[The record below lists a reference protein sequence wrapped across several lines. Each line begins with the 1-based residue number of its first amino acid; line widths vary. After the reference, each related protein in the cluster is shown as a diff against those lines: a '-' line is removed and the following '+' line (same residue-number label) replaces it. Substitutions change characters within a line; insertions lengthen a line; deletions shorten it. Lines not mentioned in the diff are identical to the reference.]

1 MKSQLLARQIRD
13 IFGEEGESQLKALLD
28 QASAS
33 HPQLVAGIQR
43 LLTAADDT
51 YANYGGLQ
59 LVQAELS
66 GDTFSDWNLQTG
78 HIESG
83 RKWKVLL
90 GYTVDELDNTL
101 AAWQRLLHP
110 DDAKSVQTAIA
121 GHGRAGNGV
130 FAFECRLR
138 AKAGDWKWLLIRG
151 QMTARDAAGEP
162 VRMLVMHRDIHLLK
176 EAEAQLIKAKEAAE
190 SATVARGAF
199 LANMSHEIRTPM
211 NGIIGMTELALDTHL
226 DAEQRHYLKTV
237 KTSAESLLNIVNDIL
252 DFSKIEAGKLS
263 FEAIP
268 FQLHDVVFDAVRMLA
283 VSAHKKG
290 LEILVDI
297 AGDVPV
303 RTVGDPTRLRQ
314 ILINLLGNA
323 IKFTEQGEVVVSLTV
338 EQTGPEGAKIHFA
351 VRDSGVGIPADK
363 QASIFEA
370 FSQADVST
378 TRRYGGTG
386 LGLAIT
392 QRLVQLMEGKLWL
405 ESAPGQGSTFHFS
418 ACLGVEPAR
427 EQALFAGFDG
437 KRVLLADDH
446 ARTAHLLGGMLEQLG
461 LQVSVVEDSPAAIV
475 AIERSRHLGF
485 PYDFIV
491 LDAGMPSPAGF
502 ALMEACQREPQG
514 EKLIALLTT
523 ENQRQDLARVR
534 SLGVKAHLVKPVGKS
549 DLAGALSL
557 AQGELPVGAGFEF
570 APFAVTVAQDQEEHR
585 GLNILLAED
594 NPVNQEL
601 AVKLLQKRGHR
612 VTVANDGTEALD
624 LFDDNAFDVVLL
636 DMQMPVI
643 GGLEAAEAMRAKELH
658 RSWVMSE
665 SFRPVYIIA
674 MTANVMESD
683 RERCLQAGMND
694 FVPKPLRPELL
705 DAALERACSGGEA
718 SVASAVDAV
727 GKMEVADLATADS
740 DLGDTELLRSM
751 ANMLLL
757 EWDEHIARIR
767 SALSSRNMQELRM
780 QAHTLKSLLA
790 IFHAD
795 RSRRAALELERS
807 AQDGDESGWR
817 ISEQHFAILVDELES
832 LRPVLEAFA
841 RGTAAS

>member
-237 KTSAESLLNIVNDIL
+237 KNSAESLLGIVNDIL
-252 DFSKIEAGKLS
+252 DFSKIEAGKLR
-263 FEAIP
+263 FETIS
-268 FQLHDVVFDAVRMLA
+268 FQLHDVVYDAARMLA
-283 VSAHKKG
+283 VSAHQKG
-290 LEILVDI
+290 LELLVDI
-297 AGDVPV
+297 DPDVPP
-303 RTVGDPTRLRQ
+303 RALGDPTRLRQ
-314 ILINLLGNA
+314 VLINLLGNA
-323 IKFTEQGEVVVSLTV
+323 IKFTEQGQITV
-338 EQTGPEGAKIHFA
+338 GLALERHSAGDADIHISVA
-351 VRDSGVGIPADK
+351 DSGIGIPQDK
-363 QASIFEA
+363 QESIFEA

-392 QRLVQLMEGKLWL
+392 QRLVQLMEGRLWL
-405 ESAPGQGSTFHFS
+405 ESEEGKGTVFHVLVR
-418 ACLGVEPAR
+418 LGLEPAR
-427 EQALFAGFDG
+427 VEPVPATLAG
-437 KRVLLADDH
+437 KRVLVLDDH
-446 ARTAHLLGGMLEQLG
+446 PRTAQLLATMLDRMG
-461 LQVSVVEDSPAAIV
+461 LQASPLSDAKAAIEV
-475 AIERSRHLGF
+475 IERARAVDF

-491 LDAGMPSPAGF
+491 LDAGMEAPAGF
-502 ALMEACQREPQG
+502 ALIDGWKSDKP
-514 EKLIALLTT
+514 EKLVVLLTS
-523 ENQRQDLARVR
+523 ENQRQDLQHLRQ
-534 SLGVKAHLVKPVGKS
+534 LGVKAHLIKPVGRD
-549 DLAGALSL
+549 DLLAALEL
-557 AQGELPVGAGFEF
+557 VQGPPPVGAGFDF
-570 APFAVTVAQDQEEHR
+570 APFAVDAALESHDES
-585 GLNILLAED
+585 GLNVLLAED

-601 AVKLLQKRGHR
+601 AVKLLEKRGHR
-612 VTVANDGTEALD
+612 VTIANNGAEAVD
-624 LFDDNAFDVVLL
+624 YFEQGGFDVILM
-636 DMQMPVI
+636 DMQMPVM
-643 GGLEAAEAMRAKELH
+643 GGLEAAEAIRAKEMR

-674 MTANVMESD
+674 MTANVMDSD
-683 RERCLQAGMND
+683 RDRCLEAGMND
-694 FVPKPLRPELL
+694 FVAKPLSVDSL
-705 DAALERACSGGEA
+705 DAALKRVSQGEDGESIA
-718 SVASAVDAV
+718 LEGAAETLGVVDLREA
-727 GKMEVADLATADS
+727 LN
-740 DLGDTELLRSM
+740 DLGDLDLLRNM
-751 ANMLLL
+751 CKMLLA
-757 EWDEHIARIR
+757 EWETHVSRIKA
-767 SALSSRNMQELRM
+767 ALTSKNAQELRM
-780 QAHTLKSLLA
+780 HAHTLKSLLA

-795 RSRRAALELERS
+795 RARRAALELERA
-807 AQDGDESGWR
+807 AQEADQTDWR
-817 ISEQHFAILVDELES
+817 GGGQHFFELQTELEA
-832 LRPVLEAFA
+832 LRPELERFA
-841 RGTAAS
+841 EGTDPR